1 MRDDLR
7 DAIHNDAQMHIIHIQ
22 TTFVPLHAMMV
33 KVVRDVLLSI
43 NHYQKITFH
52 TFKSFSP
59 NSLPGWV
66 GRWNNTA
73 TQSSCAFASSVGFLE
88 HFSRQLMKRIRI
100 HPSALHARG
109 TCEALL
115 PLGEQKLWWKLRS
128 WEVSSA
134 FFQGF
139 RFDNCLDGSGR
150 SVLIG
155 CSQRFKLQTC
165 QVQWIWGG
173 KWCQSVIARSG
184 WPTWVKHWAH
194 WAGLTWFGSSQIAA
208 TIITNMNIRIWLGNE
223 IPFRLPFFPNI

>member
-73 TQSSCAFASSVGFLE
+73 TQSSCAFASSVWGLGFLGTFFE
-88 HFSRQLMKRIRI
+88 AADETDSDSPECTSRKGNL
-100 HPSALHARG
+100 RG
-109 TCEALL
+109 PVAAWRTKTLVEV
-115 PLGEQKLWWKLRS
+115 EVLRS
-128 WEVSSA
+128 
-134 FFQGF
+134 FF
-139 RFDNCLDGSGR
+139 CVLSG
-150 SVLIG
+150 VPL
-155 CSQRFKLQTC
+155 
-165 QVQWIWGG
+165 
-173 KWCQSVIARSG
+173 
-184 WPTWVKHWAH
+184 
-194 WAGLTWFGSSQIAA
+194 
-208 TIITNMNIRIWLGNE
+208 
-223 IPFRLPFFPNI
+223 